1 MVFDIIAKN
10 IIQRKLS
17 SVLVLLK
24 TVSMETLTPKVT
36 LS

>member
-10 IIQRKLS
+10 TIQRKLS

-24 TVSMETLTPKVT
+24 TVSMETLTQKVT